1 LAAVGDVR
9 VTLAMVFRVFL
20 VPSTS
25 IGIEARVA
33 LGTDALV
40 SSSESPPLL
49 AAFSGVDVVWLV
61 LAILGLMVILLV
73 PAYNRQWNC
82 HCHCIARLRAY
93 FAADQPMELQSPM
106 MAAAVEPAPSN
117 SPEPILAEAAWA

>member
-1 LAAVGDVR
+1 LAAADDVR
-9 VTLAMVFRVFL
+9 VALAMVFRVFL
-20 VPSTS
+20 VPFPS

-40 SSSESPPLL
+40 SSSGSPSLL

-73 PAYNRQWNC
+73 PVYNRQWC

-93 FAADQPMELQSPM
+93 FAADQSMELQSPM
-106 MAAAVEPAPSN
+106 MVAAIEPAPSN
-117 SPEPILAEAAWA
+117 SPGPILAEAAWA